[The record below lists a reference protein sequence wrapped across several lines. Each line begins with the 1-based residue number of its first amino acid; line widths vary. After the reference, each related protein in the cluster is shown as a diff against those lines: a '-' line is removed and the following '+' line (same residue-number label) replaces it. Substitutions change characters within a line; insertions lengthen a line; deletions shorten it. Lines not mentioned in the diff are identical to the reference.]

1 MTGKARW
8 ITFSL
13 AAISIAAGITIL
25 VLTRGGGVPD
35 SGRAPAPT
43 PASLDSKTAAAPAK
57 STPATEVEGTPGPHN
72 ESASPAAFPSAAER
86 RERVGRGRVFG
97 TAKIPVEAGRGAEIS
112 IALHGV
118 PSSKDADF
126 TYDDTL
132 VSEVKA
138 AADGSFEFRTLQFG
152 RYVLLATATGYT
164 INGSATL
171 SAERLEYETT
181 LNLVPGANIS
191 GRVVDQSHEPVPG
204 ARVFVAAWDIQGEKS
219 NAPRDRALA
228 SQRRSDEKGGFTT
241 TSLRKSLNSEPGY
254 RLAVKA
260 EGYATFLSDYLQA
273 GAQGVELMLKPGGI
287 VSGMLLNAATG
298 EPVPDKTIAI
308 DSELAMENL
317 TARTDAEGFF
327 FVPDVPPGTQTASL
341 RDDELVITP
350 ESAKFQVAAE
360 GPTEE
365 VVLQAAA
372 GGKISGRVYNAET
385 GEGVAGVAMSANFEG
400 GTDSRPREAK
410 TGDGGAYTLKG
421 LKAGSYRVRYEKPN
435 GYPQNYRGDET
446 TPLVSATIGGETG
459 GVDFALSQG
468 LRISGHVV
476 DEEGKPV
483 AEARVGANSRQG
495 NVNDD
500 SQTKDDGSFVVAG
513 FSVGQQVQLRAEKQ
527 GYALVGAEPAKGL
540 VTVEEDGAS
549 GVRLVL
555 GAEASISGT
564 VVDSAGQPK
573 GLVDV
578 DAEPTSGGD
587 GQSSTANAD
596 GTIKIGQLSPGE
608 YYFIFPRDG
617 SLTDRGPGRSRQKVK
632 VAKGEALTGV
642 RILYTDPSGEGKLSI
657 AGRVTDTKGSGI
669 ARATV
674 RVEAPWREVTAD
686 ATGNYTI
693 TGLTEGSYGVTAASS
708 THSGTASKSAEAG
721 ATGVNFVLK
730 SLAAVEGRVVS
741 AQTAQPITAFRVR
754 AAGQTGQSYYA
765 RDEFVSVRDA
775 DGRFTLTSVEDGAT
789 ALEVRAED
797 FADATVALSGIVG
810 GETRKDVLVRMGN
823 GVVVA
828 GRVVDSSGK
837 GIGGARIFIGNR
849 PREWEQDRLQR
860 ASSGSDGSFRLRSM
874 PAGQAQI
881 SAVHPEY
888 ASRTVTASLVARVE
902 NTVEIVLS
910 AGASVEG
917 RVTVNGKTAA
927 SNAYVFA
934 SVGNSNRHQ
943 TRADADGRYRL
954 AGLPDGTVHVGAS
967 LPDGGSNRIQ
977 SRSVE
982 IADGYVAELN
992 FDFTEGTATIEGTV
1006 YKAEGVP
1013 LGRQGYLNATSQSA
1027 TGATESYNAQLGAD
1041 GTYLLEGVAAG
1052 IVMLRVFGQEGGAKI
1067 ARVNV
1072 AAGARVHK
1080 DILLYGGGTLRAEVS
1095 GGEGRTM
1102 VFLLTGP
1109 VQIAEFNRQF
1119 FSSFRDL
1126 MAGQAEV
1133 RDGQATISGLE
1144 AGIYTALI
1152 YTALIVSIVPGAE
1165 QSGDPLAG
1173 AKWTTQEVEIKED
1186 QEVSIQV
1193 RL

>member
-1 MTGKARW
+1 MTDKARW

-35 SGRAPAPT
+35 SGRAPAPP

-57 STPATEVEGTPGPHN
+57 STPATEVEDTPGPHN
-72 ESASPAAFPSAAER
+72 ESASPAAFPPAAER

-171 SAERLEYETT
+171 SAERPEYETT

-191 GRVVDQSHEPVPG
+191 GRVVDQNHEPVPG

-228 SQRRSDEKGGFTT
+228 SQRRSDEKGGFTIT
-241 TSLRKSLNSEPGY
+241 NLRKSLNTEPGY

-468 LRISGHVV
+468 LLISGRVV

-483 AEARVGANSRQG
+483 AQASVNANARQG
-495 NVNDD
+495 NVSDYA
-500 SQTKDDGSFVVAG
+500 QTKDDGSFVLAG
-513 FSVGQQVQLRAEKQ
+513 FSVGQLVQFSVRKQ
-527 GYALVGAEPAKGL
+527 GYALVGAEPARGL

-555 GAEASISGT
+555 GAAASISGT

-578 DAEPTSGGD
+578 RAQPTSGVD
-587 GQSSTANAD
+587 GQISTANAD

-617 SLTDRGPGRSRQKVK
+617 RWSDPGPGRSRQKVK

-674 RVEAPWREVTAD
+674 RVQGPWREVTAD

-693 TGLTEGSYGVTAASS
+693 TGLTEGSYTLTVASYA
-708 THSGTASKSAEAG
+708 HSGTASKSAEAG
-721 ATGVNFVLK
+721 ATGINFVLK
-730 SLAAVEGRVVS
+730 SLATVEGRVVS
-741 AQTAQPITAFRVR
+741 AQTSQPITAFRVR
-754 AAGQTGQSYYA
+754 AAGQTGQRYFV

-797 FADATVALSGIVG
+797 FADTTLALSGIVG
-810 GETRKDVLVRMGN
+810 GETRKDVLVRMEI

-837 GIGGARIFIGNR
+837 GIGGARIFLGN
-849 PREWEQDRLQR
+849 PPDEYAQDRMQR
-860 ASSGSDGSFRLRSM
+860 ASSGSDGGFRLTSM
-874 PAGQAQI
+874 PAGQVQI
-881 SAVHPEY
+881 SAAHPEY

-927 SNAYVFA
+927 SNAHVYA
-934 SVGNSNRHQ
+934 SFGNSNRQ
-943 TRADADGRYRL
+943 TQADADGRYRL
-954 AGLPDGTVHVGAS
+954 AGLPDGTVHVQAS
-967 LPDGGSNRIQ
+967 LRDGGSNRSQ

-992 FDFTEGTATIEGTV
+992 FDFTQGTATIEGTV

-1013 LGRQGYLNATSQSA
+1013 LGGQGHLSATSQTA
-1027 TGATESYNAQLGAD
+1027 TGATENYNTQLGAD
-1041 GTYLLEGVAAG
+1041 GSYLLEGVAAG
-1052 IVMLRVFGQEGGAKI
+1052 IVELRVFGQEGGAKI
-1067 ARVNV
+1067 SRVNV

-1080 DILLYGGGTLRAEVS
+1080 DILLYGGGSLRAEVS
-1095 GGEGRTM
+1095 GGEDQTM
-1102 VFLLTGP
+1102 VLLLTGP
-1109 VQIAEFNRQF
+1109 VQIAEFNMQF
-1119 FSSFRDL
+1119 YMSVQNQL
-1126 MAGQAEV
+1126 AGQAQV

-1152 YTALIVSIVPGAE
+1152 YSIVAGAE